1 MVEDE
6 LIQQFSF
13 VRKLNCVIRNLK
25 SKIKGVNYTNLKVL
39 CRQNVPNSFP
49 FCTRNYRR
57 ADLHGSAK
65 DWDWLWKMSLPSC
78 LQLRKTLLLIL
89 QNGQRD
95 IEFQGSRVRNKY
107 DVQLGIYRS
116 KITVSCCKLNNY
128 DIASTFGGANTCK

>member
-25 SKIKGVNYTNLKVL
+25 SKMKGVNYTNLKVL
-39 CRQNVPNSFP
+39 CRQNVSNGFLFARETIGMP
-49 FCTRNYRR
+49 
-57 ADLHGSAK
+57 DLHGSAK
-65 DWDWLWKMSLPSC
+65 DWDWLWKMRLPSC

-95 IEFQGSRVRNKY
+95 IEFKGSQVQNKY
-107 DVQLGIYRS
+107 DVQLEIYRS